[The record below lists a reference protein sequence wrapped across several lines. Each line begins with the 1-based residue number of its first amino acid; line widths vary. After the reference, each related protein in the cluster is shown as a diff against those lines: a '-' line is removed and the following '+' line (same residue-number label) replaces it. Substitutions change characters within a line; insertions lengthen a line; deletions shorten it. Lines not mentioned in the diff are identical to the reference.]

1 MAAGDKK
8 ISELDSAA
16 ALTGAEIIPLVQSS
30 VTFKTL
36 LSTIYTYFQ
45 TTFITAT
52 LTLTNKRITKRVYTA
67 VSDSTLTPDADS
79 YDTFTET
86 TIAALITISN
96 PTGTPTNAQEIEF
109 RLKDDG
115 TPQTISWGADYV
127 DLTGSLPTTT
137 TAGKWIYAKAKYI
150 NAGGGKWHI
159 INVQI
164 QP

>member
-16 ALTGAEIIPLVQSS
+16 ALTGAEIVPLVQSS

-45 TTFITAT
+45 TTFASAT

-67 VSDSTLTPDADS
+67 VSDSSLTPDIDS

-86 TIAALITISN
+86 TLAALITINN

-115 TPQTISWGADYV
+115 TPQGITWGANFV
-127 DLTGSLPTTT
+127 DLTGSLPATT
-137 TAGKWIYAKAKYI
+137 TAGKWIYVKCLYI
-150 NAGGGKWHI
+150 SAGTKWQV